1 MGDLLAQII
10 MKVKI
15 EFYATFREKYG
26 KGLVIESSHSIYDAM
41 KAAARVLRGSFLKD
55 IYDDKGNFR
64 IDVMITVN
72 GRNLLDMKHEVVLK
86 EGDRIAIYP
95 PVAGG

>member
-1 MGDLLAQII
+1 

-26 KGLVIESSHSIYDAM
+26 KGLVVDSSPSLDDAM
-41 KAAARVLRGSFLKD
+41 KAAARVLGDSFLKD
-55 IYDDKGNFR
+55 IYDDRGNFR
-64 IDVMITVN
+64 TDVMITVN
-72 GRNLLDMKHEVVLK
+72 GRNLLDMKQEVVLK